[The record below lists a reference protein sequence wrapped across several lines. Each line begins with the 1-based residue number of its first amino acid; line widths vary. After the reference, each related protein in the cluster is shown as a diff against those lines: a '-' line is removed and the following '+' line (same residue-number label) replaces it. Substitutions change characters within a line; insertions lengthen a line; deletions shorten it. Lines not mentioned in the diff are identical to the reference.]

1 MKNKTLSRLINPVL
15 CFALILAV
23 TFIFN
28 IDDVSAH
35 LKDGK
40 EHKPIKCI
48 PPEKRDFI
56 TKNYCKIQLRQH
68 RLCRAEEHCAILRIQ
83 KLEENVEDANE
94 EIIETK
100 QKLNETEQELLGT
113 ATCGDLIFNHKANK
127 KTSLYILPDKKSKKV
142 ADIEKNKD
150 LLFISPSSK
159 NKNWYFVKIK
169 RENTCADGFIEQ
181 KFVIKKAGEDRIIKV
196 GPDLIEINDPVWVKK
211 GKLIYVEA
219 EGDVS
224 ITGAV
229 QDGKID
235 QIIINDE
242 EEIVN
247 SDNSFSFLLFV
258 PSNGTEVRIIGNKDG
273 AKVKE
278 LIFKVKVGK

>member
-1 MKNKTLSRLINPVL
+1 MS
-15 CFALILAV
+15 
-23 TFIFN
+23 
-28 IDDVSAH
+28 
-35 LKDGK
+35 
-40 EHKPIKCI
+40 
-48 PPEKRDFI
+48 
-56 TKNYCKIQLRQH
+56 H
-68 RLCRAEEHCAILRIQ
+68 RWRA
-83 KLEENVEDANE
+83 
-94 EIIETK
+94 
-100 QKLNETEQELLGT
+100 
-113 ATCGDLIFNHKANK
+113 
-127 KTSLYILPDKKSKKV
+127 
-142 ADIEKNKD
+142 
-150 LLFISPSSK
+150 SSK

-181 KFVIKKAGEDRIIKV
+181 KFVIKKAGEDKIIKV

-211 GKLIYVEA
+211 GQLIYVEA

-258 PSNGTEVRIIGNKDG
+258 PSNGTEVRIIGKKNG